1 MSNQSLT
8 QSGLLHIGC
17 LLISCTLVA
26 CAGGHN
32 ATDGQGN
39 ELWSLDSGFKLRDA
53 GTAFDSGADG
63 GNSDS
68 GSYLDAGTQEPGL
81 GFLITV
87 PGADELIPARA
98 PSHSSSAIE
107 VLSYPT
113 KLSLP
118 VRHGALPVGY
128 EDAFSND
135 FCANVRSTAALASAD
150 TKEQIKQMLRRQGT
164 VTARFTISSVVGP
177 EFIAASVL
185 AARAAE
191 VSNAASIA
199 NPLVLSEARISL
211 ELGSD
216 ATSRLLGDTD
226 ALENGIVN
234 AFVRQESTAYEI
246 GTFSASIA
254 AKDLWCDLAQGK
266 ATLHVWL
273 SGEVSSKAYTG
284 EVLMTGVRPL

>member
-1 MSNQSLT
+1 MSNASLT
-8 QSGLLHIGC
+8 QSRLFHIGC
-17 LLISCTLVA
+17 SLISCTLIA
-26 CAGGHN
+26 CGGGRN
-32 ATDGQGN
+32 ATEEQGT
-39 ELWSLDSGFKLRDA
+39 ESQSLDSGFEVGNA
-53 GTAFDSGADG
+53 ETVFDGGADG

-68 GSYLDAGTQEPGL
+68 GGCSDAGTQEPGL

-87 PGADELIPARA
+87 PGADEPIPARV
-98 PSHSSSAIE
+98 PSRSSSGIE

-128 EDAFSND
+128 EGAFSDD
-135 FCANVRSTAALASAD
+135 FCANVRSSAALASAD
-150 TKEQIKQMLRRQGT
+150 TKEQIEQMLRRQGP

-177 EFIAASVL
+177 EFSAASVL

-211 ELGSD
+211 EFGAD

-226 ALENGIVN
+226 TLQSGIVN
-234 AFVRQESTAYEI
+234 AFAQQESTAYEI

-254 AKDLWCDLAQGK
+254 ARDLWCDLAQGK
-266 ATLHVWL
+266 ATLYLWL
-273 SGEVSSKAYTG
+273 VGEVSSKAYAG
-284 EVLMTGVRPL
+284 EVLITGVHPL